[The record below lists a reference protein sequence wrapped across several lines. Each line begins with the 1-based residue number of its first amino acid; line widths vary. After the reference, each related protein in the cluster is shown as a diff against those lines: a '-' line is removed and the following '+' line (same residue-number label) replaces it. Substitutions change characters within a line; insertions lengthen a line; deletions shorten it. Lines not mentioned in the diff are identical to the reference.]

1 MKKKLTSKKTA
12 AIQTAGSTRRCASG
26 IVKAGKEIEMPGH
39 YGKGKGMKKGSKKGG
54 NVKTG
59 KYCS

>member
-1 MKKKLTSKKTA
+1 
-12 AIQTAGSTRRCASG
+12 
-26 IVKAGKEIEMPGH
+26 MPGH
-39 YGKGKGMKKGSKKGG
+39 YGKGKGKGMKKGSKKGG

>member
-1 MKKKLTSKKTA
+1 MKMQGKMTGKK
-12 AIQTAGSTRRCASG
+12 SG
-26 IVKAGKEIEMPGH
+26 N
-39 YGKGKGMKKGSKKGG
+39 YGKGKPGG